1 MIARLLRTNIVFFIS
16 ISILIFLNFFLAFCD
31 PTTFIK

>member
-16 ISILIFLNFFLAFCD
+16 ILIFLNFFLAFCD
-31 PTTFIK
+31 TTFIK